1 MGILFN
7 KRIQTDKEVSPP
19 ILSFSSIVQDT
30 TIDYGGSGTLNSTA
44 QAINPSTGTVAS
56 GTINYQWYRD
66 GVPISGA
73 NSAIL
78 TLTNQLTAANYYCV
92 ASFTRSATTAPA
104 INSPITSRTART
116 TIRNNIVFSKQP
128 ESRNVIIG
136 KSATFSCST
145 YPNPK
150 SMAGFDPSLY
160 AAIDPET
167 GLPIG
172 DGRGF
177 GNADYQAALSQGF
190 SDADIRYYLEQVW
203 TGRIG
208 PAMITRL
215 NDSNWGTSGSRNLFY
230 DWYVNGILTKTTRGN
245 PTAQAPGFNGTGV
258 YLDLTDYVGRV
269 LVEFY
274 VDQDSQ
280 PFQRIRIP
288 DLATIN
294 GGINARFLKD
304 GYLQERLPNTDIPWG
319 NHFLLLDGGRLYG
332 PITSDTVGAGGYIV
346 SASEI
351 QIGGPDQLVLSTAN
365 EPASNTKQMKVSM
378 NKGFFRTYVNPEDAG
393 TLTLTRGGVTFNVN
407 QPPRV
412 KHFST
417 LDLTSSV
424 AASSSVYCRV
434 RQENISGDLA
444 PPPIN
449 SNTITFNS
457 TPAGCIGWDDSRK
470 PGAQTRVITQSGLK
484 PAPTSVWYGPWVYGT
499 DTDTCYTFFDIEI
512 RDIYPRAVNDNTDKP
527 FSALFQC
534 RIRGS
539 GGAGG
544 DVINAYKIL
553 EWDGNNRFDN
563 QNRKQTLRFNSD
575 DFNGQEV
582 IGYGDDGRIL
592 FRRTNSNAPG
602 NRISWNPPGSGKIGL
617 DILFLDVRRKE
628 NGQGIN
634 SFLTVNSTRTDNI
647 LEFGR
652 RFDQYEDV
660 Y

>member
-7 KRIQTDKEVSPP
+7 KRIQTDKDVSPP
-19 ILSFSSIVQDT
+19 VLSFSSIVQDT

-56 GTINYQWYRD
+56 GTISYQWYRD

-73 NSAIL
+73 NSATL

-92 ASFTRSATTAPA
+92 ASFTRSGTTAPA

-116 TIRNNIVFSKQP
+116 TIRNNIVFAKQP
-128 ESRNVIIG
+128 ESRNVILG

-150 SMAGFDPSLY
+150 SMSGFNPELY
-160 AAIDPET
+160 GGI
-167 GLPIG
+167 
-172 DGRGF
+172 GF
-177 GNADYQAALSQGF
+177 GDADYNAALNQGF

-208 PAMITRL
+208 PNMVARL
-215 NDSNWGTSGSRNLFY
+215 NDSNWGTSGSRNLVY
-230 DWYVNGILTKTTRGN
+230 EWYVNGVLTKTTRGN
-245 PTAQAPGFNGTGV
+245 PTSQAPGFNGQGI

-269 LVEFY
+269 LVEFN
-274 VDQDSQ
+274 VTEASGISH
-280 PFQRIRIP
+280 RIRIP
-288 DLATIN
+288 ELATIN
-294 GGINARFLKD
+294 GGVNARFLRD
-304 GYLQERLPNTDIPWG
+304 GYIEENLPNTSTPWG
-319 NHFLLLDGGRLYG
+319 THNLLLDGGRIYG
-332 PITSDTVGAGGYIV
+332 PITSNTLGSGYLAVAGEVGTGGYDRLDL
-346 SASEI
+346 ADG
-351 QIGGPDQLVLSTAN
+351 QK
-365 EPASNTKQMKVSM
+365 PASDADDMRISV
-378 NKGFFRTYVNPEDAG
+378 NKGFFRTYVNPADGG
-393 TLTLTRGGVTFNVN
+393 TLTLTVGGATFPIN

-424 AASSSVYCRV
+424 VASSSVYCRV

-457 TPAGCIGWDDSRK
+457 TPAECISWDDSRK
-470 PGAQTRVITQSGLK
+470 PGGYLRVSTNSGIK
-484 PAPTSVWYGPWVYGT
+484 PGPTSVWYGPWVYGT
-499 DTDTCYTFFDIEI
+499 DTDTCYTFFDIEV
-512 RDIYPRAVNDNTDKP
+512 RDIYPRAINANTDKP

-534 RIRGS
+534 RIRGN
-539 GGAGG
+539 GGSSG

-553 EWDGNNRFDN
+553 EWDGNSRVDN
-563 QNRKQTLRFNSD
+563 ENRKQTLRFNSD

-582 IGYGDDGRIL
+582 IGYGDNGRIL
-592 FRRTNSNAPG
+592 FRQTNSTAPG
-602 NRISWNPPGSGKIGL
+602 NRISWNPPGSGKIAL
-617 DILFLDVRRKE
+617 DILFLGVKRKE
-628 NGQGIN
+628 NGQTID

-652 RFDQYEDV
+652 RFDQYEDP

>member
-7 KRIQTDKEVSPP
+7 KRIQTDKDVSPP
-19 ILSFSSIVQDT
+19 VLSFSSIVQDT
-30 TIDYGGSGTLNSTA
+30 IIDYGGSGTLNSTA
-44 QAINPSTGTVAS
+44 QAINPSTETVAS
-56 GTINYQWYRD
+56 GTISYQWYRD
-66 GVPISGA
+66 GVAISGA
-73 NSAIL
+73 NSATL
-78 TLTNQLTAANYYCV
+78 TLTNQLTAANYYCI
-92 ASFTRSATTAPA
+92 ASFIRSGTTAPA

-116 TIRNNIVFSKQP
+116 TIRNNIVFAKQP
-128 ESRNVIIG
+128 ESRNVILG

-150 SMAGFDPSLY
+150 SMSGFNPELY
-160 AAIDPET
+160 GGT
-167 GLPIG
+167 
-172 DGRGF
+172 GF
-177 GNADYQAALSQGF
+177 GDADYNAALSQGF

-208 PAMITRL
+208 PNMVTRL
-215 NDSNWGTSGSRNLFY
+215 NDSNWGTSGSRNLVY
-230 DWYVNGILTKTTRGN
+230 EWYVNGVLTKTTRGN
-245 PTAQAPGFNGTGV
+245 PTSQTPGFNGQGI
-258 YLDLTDYVGRV
+258 YLDLTDYIGRV
-269 LVEFY
+269 LVEFN
-274 VDQDSQ
+274 VNQDSQ

-304 GYLQERLPNTDIPWG
+304 GYLEERLPNTDIPWG
-319 NHFLLLDGGRLYG
+319 NHKLLLDGGRIYG
-332 PITSDTVGAGGYIV
+332 PISSDTVGAGGYIV
-346 SASEI
+346 SAGEI
-351 QIGGPDQLVLSTAN
+351 GTGGYDTLNLSTAN
-365 EPASNTKQMKVSM
+365 EPASNTKQMIVYVD
-378 NKGFFRTYVNPEDAG
+378 KGFFRTYVNPSDAG
-393 TLTLTRGGVTFNVN
+393 TLTLTLGGVTFPVN

-449 SNTITFNS
+449 SNTVTFNS
-457 TPAGCIGWDDSRK
+457 TAAECISWDDTRK
-470 PGAQTRVITQSGLK
+470 LGAQVRVSTPSGIK

-499 DTDTCYTFFDIEI
+499 DTDTCYTFFDVQV
-512 RDIYPRAVNDNTDKP
+512 RDIYPRAINASTDKP

-534 RIRGS
+534 RIRGN
-539 GGAGG
+539 GGSSG

-553 EWDGNNRFDN
+553 EWDGNSRVDN
-563 QNRKQTLRFNSD
+563 ENRKQTLTFNSD

-582 IGYGDDGRIL
+582 IGYGDNGRIL

-602 NRISWNPPGSGKIGL
+602 NRISWNPPGSGKIAL
-617 DILFLDVRRKE
+617 DILFLEVRRKE
-628 NGQGIN
+628 NGQTID

-652 RFDQYEDV
+652 RFDQYEDP